1 MQETCDQSLHVLGE
15 TDPSGAH
22 QGGLPGEG
30 TSSRTIIQVLR
41 PRKPE
46 VTSYRRSNSA
56 ILKRCLSSALPSS
69 RVHPWIHL

>member
-30 TSSRTIIQVLR
+30 TSSRTACVLSSVVSDSLR
-41 PRKPE
+41 P
-46 VTSYRRSNSA
+46 YG
-56 ILKRCLSSALPSS
+56 L
-69 RVHPWIHL
+69 